1 MNRNRKRKVIRNI
14 PKKKRMPEPPP
25 RKRPLWL
32 KCLYFA
38 IAFLFMVSLGLLLY
52 FSTLPPEY
60 DRETMG
66 NIVSHELTY
75 STSQGR
81 TGGRV
86 FYHYIISFQ
95 YMVAGKHYS
104 NQASLSYTRQNF
116 PFIQKIKDYGYM
128 YPVKVTYDSHNP
140 QKSTIVVE

>member
-1 MNRNRKRKVIRNI
+1 
-14 PKKKRMPEPPP
+14 MPEPPP

-75 STSQGR
+75 STSQG
-81 TGGRV
+81 T
-86 FYHYIISFQ
+86 I
-95 YMVAGKHYS
+95 A
-104 NQASLSYTRQNF
+104 
-116 PFIQKIKDYGYM
+116 
-128 YPVKVTYDSHNP
+128 
-140 QKSTIVVE
+140 KSKNSRPKNKMCH